1 MSRKAL
7 VLWNSHA
14 GPGTR
19 ERDAGAARLRDAL
32 TAAGVEAEVQ
42 ALHGHELAEAARGAA
57 GSAADVVVAAG
68 GDGTVSTVAAALV
81 GGERPLGVLPLG
93 TLNHF
98 AKDVGLPLGLEE
110 AVRVIAT
117 GAARPVDVGEVN
129 GRTFVN
135 NSSLGLYPRIV
146 KERDE
151 QRLHLG
157 RSKWLALL
165 AATFSVF
172 RRFPTVELRLHA
184 EGERLAR
191 KTPLLFVG
199 NNRYEISL
207 LSVRGRS
214 CLDRGELCVYVVR
227 STSRFGLVR
236 LALRSL
242 LRRLDQA
249 RDFDALCVSECWIE
263 SRRRRLRVAFDGET
277 AVLTPPLHY
286 RSRPGALRVLLP
298 GQES

>member
-1 MSRKAL
+1 
-7 VLWNSHA
+7 
-14 GPGTR
+14 
-19 ERDAGAARLRDAL
+19 
-32 TAAGVEAEVQ
+32 
-42 ALHGHELAEAARGAA
+42 
-57 GSAADVVVAAG
+57 
-68 GDGTVSTVAAALV
+68 
-81 GGERPLGVLPLG
+81 VLPLG

-98 AKDVGLPLGLEE
+98 ARDVGLPLGLDE
-110 AVRVIAT
+110 AARVIAT

-129 GRTFVN
+129 GHTFLN

-157 RSKWLALL
+157 RNKWLALL
-165 AATFSVF
+165 AAAFSVF

-184 EGERLAR
+184 DGETLSR

-199 NNRYEISL
+199 NNKYEIRL
-207 LSVRGRS
+207 LSVRGRA
-214 CLDRGELCVYVVR
+214 CLDRGELCVYIVR
-227 STSRFGLVR
+227 STSRFGLLW

-242 LRRLDQA
+242 LGRLDQA
-249 RDFDALCVSECWIE
+249 RDFDALCVPECWIE

-298 GQES
+298 GEVP